1 MSWDY
6 GFGELENQLIEAGK
20 EYPPNYEKMREL
32 LAAGANINATST
44 EEDPDESIL
53 STISWGIRKQKL
65 LRHVSPVKKREKI
78 HALTVWIISKGHTM
92 EDISLISVTSF
103 CKTDLM
109 FMAAMIHLAVAAL

>member
-44 EEDPDESIL
+44 EEDPDEVIYAGFSKETAKSFIENFEKYLNDNKDSI
-53 STISWGIRKQKL
+53 R
-65 LRHVSPVKKREKI
+65 
-78 HALTVWIISKGHTM
+78 SK
-92 EDISLISVTSF
+92 S
-103 CKTDLM
+103 
-109 FMAAMIHLAVAAL
+109 